1 MNRSCPKAGEQYFRP
16 KDSICGSWVTEMDA
30 GGLLFSFGVALSF
43 ERKDDSMENI
53 ANLIENNHFYHVF
66 QPLRRLPDQGKVG
79 YEALIRSTSGI
90 GPNALFQ
97 GAIEQNRLYQL
108 DTWSIDHALSSFF
121 FSPVAQE
128 DGLLFINLFPSTI
141 IADAFPLFVNDL
153 RRRLLSFVHRIV
165 LEINESITEE
175 PIWSNPV
182 FMQRIKDLRNNGFLI
197 ALDDVGEG
205 TTTFRKIFEIS
216 PDFIKIDQFFSKEL
230 SLCKKKQKVVQLFV
244 DYCGDAD
251 STLILEGI
259 EREEDFVCAACLGVT
274 IGQGY
279 YLGKPNRLN
288 I

>member
-1 MNRSCPKAGEQYFRP
+1 MKFGERYYIGILAQYVGITLTRGRCSLFFQKQVIGRMNRSCPKAGEQYFRP

-121 FSPVAQE
+121 FFS
-128 DGLLFINLFPSTI
+128 GCT
-141 IADAFPLFVNDL
+141 
-153 RRRLLSFVHRIV
+153 RRRVVVH
-165 LEINESITEE
+165 
-175 PIWSNPV
+175 
-182 FMQRIKDLRNNGFLI
+182 
-197 ALDDVGEG
+197 
-205 TTTFRKIFEIS
+205 
-216 PDFIKIDQFFSKEL
+216 
-230 SLCKKKQKVVQLFV
+230 
-244 DYCGDAD
+244 
-251 STLILEGI
+251 
-259 EREEDFVCAACLGVT
+259 
-274 IGQGY
+274 
-279 YLGKPNRLN
+279 
-288 I
+288 

>member
-1 MNRSCPKAGEQYFRP
+1 MRFPAS
-16 KDSICGSWVTEMDA
+16 
-30 GGLLFSFGVALSF
+30 
-43 ERKDDSMENI
+43 
-53 ANLIENNHFYHVF
+53 
-66 QPLRRLPDQGKVG
+66 
-79 YEALIRSTSGI
+79 
-90 GPNALFQ
+90 
-97 GAIEQNRLYQL
+97 
-108 DTWSIDHALSSFF
+108 F

-216 PDFIKIDQFFSKEL
+216 PDFIKIDQFFFQRAIPLQEETKGSPA
-230 SLCKKKQKVVQLFV
+230 LC
-244 DYCGDAD
+244 
-251 STLILEGI
+251 
-259 EREEDFVCAACLGVT
+259 
-274 IGQGY
+274 
-279 YLGKPNRLN
+279 RLLRGR
-288 I
+288 